1 MKYDPSAVSDSWSNE
16 NLLFSFKQKYK
27 DICMEN

>member
-1 MKYDPSAVSDSWSNE
+1 MKYDPTAVSDSWSNE
-16 NLLFSFKQKYK
+16 NFLFSFKQKYK

>member
-1 MKYDPSAVSDSWSNE
+1 MKYDPTVSDSWSNE
-16 NLLFSFKQKYK
+16 NFLFSFKQKYN

>member
-1 MKYDPSAVSDSWSNE
+1 MKYDPTVSDSWSNE
-16 NLLFSFKQKYK
+16 NFLFSFKQKYK

>member
-1 MKYDPSAVSDSWSNE
+1 MKYDPTVSDSWPNE
-16 NLLFSFKQKYK
+16 NFLFSFKQKYK

>member
-1 MKYDPSAVSDSWSNE
+1 MKYDPTVSDSWSNE
-16 NLLFSFKQKYK
+16 KSLFSFKQKYK

>member
-1 MKYDPSAVSDSWSNE
+1 MKYDPTVSDSWSNE
-16 NLLFSFKQKYK
+16 NFLFSFQQKYK